1 MRVVRCPACNMA
13 DIIED
18 PVDGLHCPNCF
29 YQPGPRRVG
38 EQVPGAPTGKG
49 RRKRPARFKSRK
61 KAA

>member
-1 MRVVRCPACNMA
+1 MRVVRCPACSMA
-13 DIIED
+13 DLIED

-38 EQVPGAPTGKG
+38 EEILTGPGSKG
-49 RRKRPARFKSRK
+49 RRKRAALKSRK